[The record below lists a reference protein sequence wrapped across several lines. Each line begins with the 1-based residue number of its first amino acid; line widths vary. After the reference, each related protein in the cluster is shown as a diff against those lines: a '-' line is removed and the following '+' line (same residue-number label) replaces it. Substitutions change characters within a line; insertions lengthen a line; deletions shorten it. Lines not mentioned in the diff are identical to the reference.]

1 MNDIILLKGNCDMKK
16 IFILILCL
24 ILMSCSK
31 PVENNVLNYS
41 EFKENM
47 TSKFGSDD
55 VVLSCFVIED
65 KNVMSDEIIIDIYP
79 KEDDYYVYISKDEF
93 VVPNLGKLNEDE
105 LLPSIRVLAQD
116 IKISAMTIKK
126 AYDELEKEGY
136 LKSIQGKGTFVAP
149 KNTELAK
156 EQAQKDIEKY
166 IEKIVSISNRFQI
179 DENDVI
185 EMFKIIYGEDK

>member
-1 MNDIILLKGNCDMKK
+1 MKMIISNSSSVPIYEQIKK
-16 IFILILCL
+16 SIINQILEGELQ
-24 ILMSCSK
+24 
-31 PVENNVLNYS
+31 
-41 EFKENM
+41 
-47 TSKFGSDD
+47 
-55 VVLSCFVIED
+55 
-65 KNVMSDEIIIDIYP
+65 
-79 KEDDYYVYISKDEF
+79 
-93 VVPNLGKLNEDE
+93 EDE

-166 IEKIVSISNRFQI
+166 IEKIVAISNRFGI

-185 EMFKIIYGEDK
+185 EMFKMIYGEDK

>member
-1 MNDIILLKGNCDMKK
+1 MKMIISNSSSIPIYEQIKTTIINQILDGELK
-16 IFILILCL
+16 
-24 ILMSCSK
+24 
-31 PVENNVLNYS
+31 
-41 EFKENM
+41 
-47 TSKFGSDD
+47 
-55 VVLSCFVIED
+55 
-65 KNVMSDEIIIDIYP
+65 
-79 KEDDYYVYISKDEF
+79 
-93 VVPNLGKLNEDE
+93 EDE
-105 LLPSIRVLAQD
+105 LLPSIRVLAGE

-166 IEKIVSISNRFQI
+166 IEKIVTISNRFEI

-185 EMFKIIYGEDK
+185 EMFKIIYREDK

>member
-1 MNDIILLKGNCDMKK
+1 MKMIISNSSSVPIYEQIKKSIINQILDGELK
-16 IFILILCL
+16 
-24 ILMSCSK
+24 
-31 PVENNVLNYS
+31 
-41 EFKENM
+41 
-47 TSKFGSDD
+47 
-55 VVLSCFVIED
+55 
-65 KNVMSDEIIIDIYP
+65 
-79 KEDDYYVYISKDEF
+79 
-93 VVPNLGKLNEDE
+93 EDE
-105 LLPSIRVLAQD
+105 LLPSIRVLAGD

-166 IEKIVSISNRFQI
+166 IEKIVAISNRFEI

>member
-1 MNDIILLKGNCDMKK
+1 MKMIISNSSSVPIYEQIKK
-16 IFILILCL
+16 SIINQIL
-24 ILMSCSK
+24 
-31 PVENNVLNYS
+31 EG
-41 EFKENM
+41 E
-47 TSKFGSDD
+47 
-55 VVLSCFVIED
+55 LS
-65 KNVMSDEIIIDIYP
+65 
-79 KEDDYYVYISKDEF
+79 
-93 VVPNLGKLNEDE
+93 EDE

-166 IEKIVSISNRFQI
+166 IEKIVAISKRFEI
-179 DENDVI
+179 DEKDVI
-185 EMFKIIYGEDK
+185 EMFKMIYEEEV

>member
-1 MNDIILLKGNCDMKK
+1 MIISNSSSIPIYEQIKK
-16 IFILILCL
+16 SIINQIL
-24 ILMSCSK
+24 
-31 PVENNVLNYS
+31 EG
-41 EFKENM
+41 E
-47 TSKFGSDD
+47 
-55 VVLSCFVIED
+55 
-65 KNVMSDEIIIDIYP
+65 
-79 KEDDYYVYISKDEF
+79 
-93 VVPNLGKLNEDE
+93 LNEDE

-156 EQAQKDIEKY
+156 EQAQKDIEMY
-166 IEKIVSISNRFQI
+166 MEKIVDISNRFGI

-185 EMFKIIYGEDK
+185 EMFKMFYREEM